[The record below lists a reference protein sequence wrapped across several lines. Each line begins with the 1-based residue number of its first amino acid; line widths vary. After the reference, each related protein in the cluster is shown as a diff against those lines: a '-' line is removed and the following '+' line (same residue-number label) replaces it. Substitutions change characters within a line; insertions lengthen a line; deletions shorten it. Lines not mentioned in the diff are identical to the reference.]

1 MTKGRFIAVV
11 GPSGVGKDSVMAGL
25 CAARPDLVRVRRVI
39 TRAPDAGG
47 EDYEAVS
54 PALFAAR
61 AAGGDFA
68 LHWQA
73 HGLSYGIPRSTQDVL
88 HRGQDALANLSRGML
103 VRAAQVF
110 GTLTVLHVT
119 ATPEVLAQRLAAR
132 GREGRAEIARRLARS
147 APDFPQDLPLVEI
160 DNSAALDHAVRAALA
175 ALYPESL

>member
-54 PALFAAR
+54 DARFAAR

-68 LHWQA
+68 LHWQV
-73 HGLSYGIPRSTQDVL
+73 HGLSYGIPHSTQDVL

-103 VRAAQVF
+103 ARAAQVF
-110 GTLTVLHVT
+110 GTLTVVHVT

-132 GREGRAEIARRLARS
+132 GREGRAEIARRLERS
-147 APDFPQDLPLVEI
+147 APAFPTGMPVIEI
-160 DNSAALDHAVRAALA
+160 DNSGTLDRAVGAALA
-175 ALYPESL
+175 VLYPESL